1 MCVTLRR
8 GAAPMDPRYR
18 IRWILPSG
26 AHVADDGYREIN
38 LLAHAEYADIDIPQ
52 ACGGQAE
59 CGTCRVLVL
68 SGEVTAPTAEERD
81 LAKQHPGIFRDG
93 ERLACQCRPRS
104 DLEVRT
110 LKVRPPDLRD
120 R

>member
-1 MCVTLRR
+1 MK
-8 GAAPMDPRYR
+8 PRYR
-18 IRWILPSG
+18 IRWTLPSG
-26 AHVADDGYREIN
+26 AHCASEGYREIN

-59 CGTCRVLVL
+59 CGTCRVVVL
-68 SGEVTAPTAEERD
+68 SGDVTPTTPNERE
-81 LAKQHPGIFRDG
+81 LRERHPTMFHDG

-110 LKVRPPDLRD
+110 LKVRPRDLREM
-120 R
+120 